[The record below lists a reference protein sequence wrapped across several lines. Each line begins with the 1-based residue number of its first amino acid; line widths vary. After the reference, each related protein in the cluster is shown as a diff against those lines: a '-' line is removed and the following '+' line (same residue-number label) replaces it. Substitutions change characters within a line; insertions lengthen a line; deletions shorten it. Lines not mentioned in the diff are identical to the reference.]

1 MKRNWLVVVL
11 ALLVLGIVAIP
22 RLVIVP
28 RVIQVIEAELNKEF
42 DLANVKI
49 QMKAPLGWELL
60 LGRIPQLMVEVENI
74 EIDGL
79 IVAHTIINGKNIFF
93 DIRSLRQRNE
103 YVFKGADFLVAHL
116 TVKESDLNN
125 FFWHEIDPNEF
136 LQIRI
141 ATDDISLEGKIP
153 IFGGLQVGVSVH
165 GYLDIIDGS
174 YLRFV
179 PKDIEVRDTKL
190 PSSLLEVVKDNYDLK
205 LDLGLL
211 SYPLKI
217 SQIILL
223 EREMQIKMEVVQ

>member
-79 IVAHTIINGKNIFF
+79 IVAQTIINGKNILF
-93 DIRSLRQRNE
+93 DTHSLRQRNE
-103 YVFKGADFLVAHL
+103 YVFSVNY
-116 TVKESDLNN
+116 SMRNN
-125 FFWHEIDPNEF
+125 
-136 LQIRI
+136 
-141 ATDDISLEGKIP
+141 
-153 IFGGLQVGVSVH
+153 
-165 GYLDIIDGS
+165 
-174 YLRFV
+174 
-179 PKDIEVRDTKL
+179 
-190 PSSLLEVVKDNYDLK
+190 
-205 LDLGLL
+205 
-211 SYPLKI
+211 
-217 SQIILL
+217 
-223 EREMQIKMEVVQ
+223 